1 MAKKNHLRAWLLA
14 LPGGTR
20 LDGAHEYTPPTLSI
34 TKASIRTGGMDV
46 PVAHDD
52 GMEELTCSF
61 KVYGYDAEVIR
72 LFGFQPGRVSPVV
85 TARQVYQ
92 GAVQTGLTEEL
103 QGMIT
108 SIAPDARGG
117 QGRAEAAT
125 NIEMSLSYYR
135 QTFSGVEKI
144 CIIPEEY
151 VRRIDGVDVLAG
163 VRNLLRL

>member
-1 MAKKNHLRAWLLA
+1 MAKKNHLRAWLLT
-14 LPGGTR
+14 LPGGIR
-20 LDGAHEYTPPTLSI
+20 LDGAHEYSPPALTI
-34 TKASIRTGGMDV
+34 MKASIRTGAMDA
-46 PVAHDD
+46 PVAFDD

-61 KVYGYDAEVIR
+61 KVYGYDQDVIR

-85 TARQVYQ
+85 TARQVFK
-92 GAVQTGLTEEL
+92 GTILSGLTEEL

-117 QGRAEAAT
+117 QGRAEAAI

-135 QTFSGVEKI
+135 QTLNGAEKI
-144 CIIPEEY
+144 CIIPDEY